1 MMTFA
6 PFPGVFQFLGYRP
19 QTDLINT
26 HGFYANLGMQTI
38 PAPKRINSIDVLR
51 GIVMVVMALDHVRD
65 YFSDFKYEPTD
76 LQHAGTIMFFTRWA
90 THYCAPVFIF
100 LSGTSA
106 FLSMG
111 KGRTIKEEAMRLL
124 TRGLWLLVLEMTIV
138 RFGWTFDVD
147 YSMIFLQVIW
157 AIGISMI
164 VLSGLIFLPRAAIL
178 SIGLTMIFTHNL
190 FDGMQ
195 PTGAIRVLWQFLHVQ
210 GMLPYGN
217 GNNIFVIYPLIP
229 WIGVMAV
236 GFCFGAVFNMEE
248 TARNKWLYR
257 TGGSAM
263 LLFVA
268 LRFINL
274 YGDPSPWQIQPTAW
288 RTVLSFI
295 NCTKYPPSL
304 LYLLMTLGPAI
315 LLMPLLERMSGVIG
329 DIFKVYGRVPLFY
342 YILHIYLVHGMAVIA
357 SYLFSNGAPVKVFEH
372 PGYGLPVVYGVWLLA
387 VVILYFPSR
396 WFMRIKQS
404 HRKWWLSYL

>member
-1 MMTFA
+1 
-6 PFPGVFQFLGYRP
+6 
-19 QTDLINT
+19 
-26 HGFYANLGMQTI
+26 MQTM
-38 PAPKRINSIDVLR
+38 PVTKRINSIDVLR

-65 YFSDFKYEPTD
+65 YFSDFKFEPTD
-76 LQHAGTIMFFTRWA
+76 LQHAGTLMFFTRWV

-111 KGRTIKEEAMRLL
+111 KGRAIKEEAMRLL

-164 VLSGLIFLPRAAIL
+164 ALSGFIFLPRAAIL
-178 SIGLTMIFTHNL
+178 SIGLAMICSHNL
-190 FDGMQ
+190 LDGVQ
-195 PTGAIRVLWQFLHVQ
+195 PAGAPGVLWQFLHVQ

-217 GNNIFVIYPLIP
+217 GNNVFIIYPLIP

-248 TARNKWLYR
+248 TARDKWLYR
-257 TGGSAM
+257 IGGSAI

-268 LRFINL
+268 LRLSNI
-274 YGDPSPWQIQPTAW
+274 YGDPSPWQVQPTAW

-304 LYLLMTLGPAI
+304 LYLLLTLGPAI
-315 LLMPLLERMSGVIG
+315 LSMPLLERMSGAMG
-329 DIFKVYGRVPLFY
+329 DVFKTYGRVPLFY

-357 SYLFSNGAPVKVFEH
+357 SYMFSNGAPVKVFEH

-387 VVILYFPSR
+387 VLILYFPCR